1 MHKKIYLNLLVSML
15 ISCLTNTALASA
27 PVLSFTPDSSYS
39 GRRILNP
46 GDTAIVKY
54 VLQNNSNR
62 THTFVMSPIRATTV
76 VPTTTTRLSATP
88 GIPNCAFNSP
98 HNPLK
103 ALINLAKAE
112 ACTLVLEIAADALGD
127 ANINHGP
134 IFCVNGSPFSCYQP
148 SLADSLNISV
158 TRLPATLS
166 VSVSSLALSVN
177 NPTLNAALT
186 GNARQVTITNTG
198 TSRADNVG
206 YTLSSS
212 LPSGTTITPATCGNL
227 APGDTCTLTITPS
240 TTNTAPSSTTLR
252 IQGNGA
258 TPATSTV
265 PIDVALNILTY
276 GSLYQSGYVFS
287 IDDTTANTGSVGGK
301 VAALENQ
308 TPTWPFG
315 FIWSSMDTSTSNPN
329 SGHNPENHVYDAIPG
344 IYENSVSPGDAC
356 TGNTDG
362 ACNTGV
368 ITAFYPTIPTSNYAA
383 GLCKAILNGYSD
395 WYLPAICEMG
405 YLTELNSDTPNNNCG
420 GPTSPITPLLQN
432 MQSNLLDNLDNP
444 NLSYMTTLNG
454 LFWSSTEY
462 SGNISGSST
471 SVDVWYQTFDSI
483 GGKSNQNF
491 DNKRDPT
498 GVRCVRA
505 MTQP

>member
-1 MHKKIYLNLLVSML
+1 MNKRKYSTLNLLASML
-15 ISCLTNTALASA
+15 ICLLVNTSQASG
-27 PVLSFTPDSSYS
+27 PGLSFTPDSNYS
-39 GRRILNP
+39 GQRILNP
-46 GDTAIVKY
+46 ADTAIVKY
-54 VLQNNSNR
+54 VLQNTSSR
-62 THTFVMSPIRATTV
+62 THTFVMNAILGTTV
-76 VPTTTTRLSATP
+76 VPTTTRLAATP
-88 GIPNCAFNSP
+88 GIPNCAFNSSP
-98 HNPLK
+98 DQLK
-103 ALINLAKAE
+103 AFINLAKAE
-112 ACTLVLEIAADALGD
+112 TCTLVLEIAADALGD
-127 ANINHGP
+127 ANINNGP
-134 IFCVNGSPFSCYQP
+134 VFCVNGSPFSCYRP
-148 SLADSLNISV
+148 SIADSLNISV
-158 TRLPATLS
+158 TGLPATLG

-177 NPTLNAALT
+177 NTALNAALT

-198 TSRADNVG
+198 TNRADNVG
-206 YTLSSS
+206 YTLSSP
-212 LPSGTTITPATCGNL
+212 LPSGTTITPASCGTI
-227 APGDTCTLTITPS
+227 APGDTCVLTITPS
-240 TTNTAPSSTTLR
+240 TTNPAPAAVTLK
-252 IQGNGA
+252 IQGQGA
-258 TPATSTV
+258 TLATSTV
-265 PIDVALNILTY
+265 PIDVALNLLTY

-287 IDDTTANTGSVGGK
+287 IDDTTVNTGSIGGK

-315 FIWSSMDTSTSNPN
+315 FIWSSMDTSTDSN
-329 SGHNPENHVYDAIPG
+329 SGHNPLNVVYDAIPG
-344 IYENSVSPGDAC
+344 IYENSVAPGDAC

-383 GLCKAILNGYSD
+383 GLCKATINGYSD

-405 YLTELNSDTPNNNCG
+405 YLTDLSSTTPNNNCG
-420 GPTSPITPLLQN
+420 GPTSPIVPLLQN

-444 NLSYMTTLNG
+444 NLAFMTTLNG

-462 SGNISGSST
+462 SGNIGGSST
-471 SVDVWYQTFDSI
+471 SVDVWYETFDSI